1 MYKGLFLTVSVFLI
15 SGTAQAS
22 FTAVSDGV
30 SGSVLEGESLYSV
43 QDVLSIGDNVKFENN
58 QLVSSGKTIKKG
70 TVLTTDEATKVT
82 IGDGVEF
89 RENQNL
95 NGLGG
100 VIYNGMDA
108 EITFEGAVHFIENS
122 SSSSGAAVYNNG
134 IINFNGDSF
143 WKGNKSGDNL
153 LDISNGNTVKFNSGT
168 AHLDSGISGGIVR
181 VNGGVLDIG
190 TGKLDVQE
198 IHFEKGTTLALDI
211 NDVDDY
217 GQITAKR
224 FSNTGAKLKATIAQ
238 GVFDKAAEHE
248 DGLSF
253 QLISGPNQDEFVN
266 DFSNAMYRFEG
277 DGSGKYTIQKVAT
290 ASDIAGQGNP
300 SLADAAGAWTDEK
313 NDFTLQNQK
322 EMAEYLNELAQ
333 NNPEAYQKALG
344 ALAPEITN
352 KVQFAVNENTNQ
364 VFGAVS
370 SRFTGGC
377 GFYCSGAEG
386 FSSGDE
392 LFQHSMTWVQGLYN
406 KSELNRENGF
416 DAESSGVA
424 MGFEHY
430 LDTDVKLGGG
440 YAYTGGDVDSQ
451 SRTTDIESHTLFV
464 YGEYK
469 PSQWFVNG
477 ILGYTFSDYEEK
489 GYNGNQADFDVNS
502 ISWQVMG
509 GYDLNYE
516 YWTITP
522 QVGVRYTNFD
532 KDGYQDAYGQEV
544 SGGKSDVLTFI
555 SGVKTS
561 YEYLLDNDVR
571 LRPEVKMAVTYDVVN
586 DSAASTVLL
595 SNGSS
600 YVVNNQA
607 LDRFGIETGLG
618 LAVGVADDVEFSL
631 GYEGKFREDYK
642 DNTGLLSLKYK
653 F

>member
-1 MYKGLFLTVSVFLI
+1 MYKGLFLAVSALLV

-58 QLVSSGKTIKKG
+58 QLVSSGETIKKG

-82 IGDGVEF
+82 IGDGVVF
-89 RENQNL
+89 TGNQNL
-95 NGLGG
+95 NGFGG

-122 SSSSGAAVYNNG
+122 SVLKGAAVYNNG

-143 WKGNKSGDNL
+143 WSQNKSGEKL
-153 LDISNGNTVKFNSGT
+153 LDISNGNIVNFNSGT
-168 AHLDSGISGGIVR
+168 AHLDSGISGGVVN
-181 VNGGVLDIG
+181 VNGGVVDIG
-190 TGKLDVQE
+190 TGKLDVQK
-198 IHFEKGTTLALDI
+198 IHFKKGTTLALDI

-253 QLISGPNQDEFVN
+253 QLISGQGQDEFVN

-344 ALAPEITN
+344 ALAPEIAN

-430 LDTDVKLGGG
+430 LDADVKLGGG
-440 YAYTGGDVDSQ
+440 YAYTGSDVDSQ

-502 ISWQVMG
+502 IS
-509 GYDLNYE
+509 L
-516 YWTITP
+516 
-522 QVGVRYTNFD
+522 
-532 KDGYQDAYGQEV
+532 A
-544 SGGKSDVLTFI
+544 
-555 SGVKTS
+555 S
-561 YEYLLDNDVR
+561 YER
-571 LRPEVKMAVTYDVVN
+571 L
-586 DSAASTVLL
+586 
-595 SNGSS
+595 
-600 YVVNNQA
+600 
-607 LDRFGIETGLG
+607 
-618 LAVGVADDVEFSL
+618 
-631 GYEGKFREDYK
+631 
-642 DNTGLLSLKYK
+642 
-653 F
+653 